1 MAVKTR
7 EELMESL
14 NQIVGET
21 PDDTTLE
28 FMQDVGDTLAQITEQ
43 RDNEEWKQKYD
54 NLDAEWR
61 KKYRDR
67 FFAGND
73 NNVPL
78 NGASESEDDDEKR
91 ANSIQIKDLFTN

>member
-21 PDDTTLE
+21 PDDATLE
-28 FMQDVGDTLAQITEQ
+28 FMQNVGDTLAQITEQ
-43 RDNEEWKQKYD
+43 KDNEDWKMKYD

-67 FFAGND
+67 FFAGTD
-73 NNVPL
+73 NNAPFT
-78 NGASESEDDDEKR
+78 GATDSEDDDEKR